1 MTGHSIFAWF
11 LSVMRIVGLVAII
24 LIGLMGGGILLK
36 DLKKEPQKP
45 KHIGLSANEYTEVCH
60 QGVAYLLLRTN
71 GGFAV
76 KLDTNSRIVKC
87 DP

>member
-1 MTGHSIFAWF
+1 MTGHGIFAAF
-11 LSVMRIVGLVAII
+11 LSVMRVVGGVAIV
-24 LIGLMGGGILLK
+24 LIGLIGGSILLK
-36 DLKKEPQKP
+36 DLQKEPPKP
-45 KHIGLSANEYTEVCH
+45 KYLSLSANEYTEVCH

-71 GGFAV
+71 GGFTV